1 MQQNLVQIHLVV
13 YIHILFYLLLYT
25 FMLLLSLLFNVD
37 YYRCCQSAMP
47 FDSTAVAAA

>member
-13 YIHILFYLLLYT
+13 YIHILFYLLHYT

-37 YYRCCQSAMP
+37 YYRCC
-47 FDSTAVAAA
+47 

>member
-25 FMLLLSLLFNVD
+25 FYASIVASLQCGLLSLLLE
-37 YYRCCQSAMP
+37 R
-47 FDSTAVAAA
+47 